1 MTQYCRYCCYLCVG
15 DANYC
20 SEKQQTMSDA
30 VAKSPNRCHSFA
42 LNPIDAFGENERGY
56 QKGDYIKFQAID
68 KSGTPN
74 PHCINDKLYLIT
86 FVMNG
91 WGIKTGYVVLGIK
104 ESDGSND
111 GE

>member
-1 MTQYCRYCCYLCVG
+1 MRVHNLKILN
-15 DANYC
+15 DFA
-20 SEKQQTMSDA
+20 DA
-30 VAKSPNRCHSFA
+30 VVM
-42 LNPIDAFGENERGY
+42 GEKPFEIRENDRGY
-56 QKGDYIKFQAID
+56 QKGDYIKFRAID
-68 KSGTPN
+68 NNGTPN

>member
-56 QKGDYIKFQAID
+56 KPREPKKKQCDGDWRCRGCWKDIYSKQ
-68 KSGTPN
+68 SVW
-74 PHCINDKLYLIT
+74 IT
-86 FVMNG
+86 MNG
-91 WGIKTGYVVLGIK
+91 
-104 ESDGSND
+104 
-111 GE
+111 